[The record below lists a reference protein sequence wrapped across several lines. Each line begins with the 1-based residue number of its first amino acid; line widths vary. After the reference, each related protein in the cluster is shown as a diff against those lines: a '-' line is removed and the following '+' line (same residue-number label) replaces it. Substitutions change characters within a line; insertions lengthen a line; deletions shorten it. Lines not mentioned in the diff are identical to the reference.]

1 MMAGPDDARG
11 AAAAGAASATPPLE
25 PIRSHRRLQ
34 FLDDEQLDRLQDA
47 TLRILEEVGVR
58 FPSEA
63 ALEILDGHGARV
75 DAATGIVRFPRDLV
89 RRALATAPRSF
100 TMAARDP
107 RFDLHL
113 EDGVSYF
120 TTDGCG
126 VATID
131 FDTRLERPSRKSDV
145 AEMARIAD
153 YLSSIGFMWPTVS
166 AQDYGTTSQL
176 HEIDAAVN
184 NTVKH
189 FMAMVMG
196 AAPARRA
203 IEMATVLAG
212 SRETLRERPA

>member
-1 MMAGPDDARG
+1 MAGPASGPG
-11 AAAAGAASATPPLE
+11 AFAAEAVSATPPLE
-25 PIRSHRRLQ
+25 PIRSHRRMQ

-58 FPSEA
+58 FPSA
-63 ALEILDGHGARV
+63 TALAILDGHGARV
-75 DAATGIVRFPRDLV
+75 DRASGVVRFPRDLV
-89 RRALATAPRSF
+89 RRALSTAPRHF

-131 FDTRLERPSRKSDV
+131 FDTRQERPSRKSDV

-153 YLSSIGFMWPTVS
+153 YTEEHG
-166 AQDYGTTSQL
+166 
-176 HEIDAAVN
+176 
-184 NTVKH
+184 
-189 FMAMVMG
+189 MG
-196 AAPARRA
+196 AIRPRRSEGRRGDHAHAPAGPGTPVTRSAR
-203 IEMATVLAG
+203 IRSPTSL
-212 SRETLRERPA
+212 